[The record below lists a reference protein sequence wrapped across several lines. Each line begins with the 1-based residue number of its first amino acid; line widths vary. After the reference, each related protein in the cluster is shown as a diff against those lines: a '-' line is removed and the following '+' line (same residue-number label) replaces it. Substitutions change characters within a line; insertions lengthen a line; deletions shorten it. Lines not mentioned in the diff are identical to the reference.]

1 MKVAVLSDVHG
12 NADALAAVL
21 ADIKDQSPD
30 ATINLGDCFSG
41 PLDVRRTAELLAGA
55 DIALT
60 VSGNHDR
67 WLFSNQEG
75 DDWDAAARPALS
87 RQTLD
92 WLKALPAIAVL
103 EDIFACH
110 ACPKDDLTGW
120 MEVAQPDGSRIRAG
134 IDHITRLAEGVP
146 QPVMLC
152 GHTHV
157 ARTLRLAD
165 GRLIVNPGTV
175 GCPGFRDATVS
186 PPVMIFSGVPHA
198 SYAILER
205 SGVNWTVSHRL
216 VPYDATRMIAM
227 ARVAGYDD
235 WVSALATG
243 WV

>member
-21 ADIKDQSPD
+21 SDLKDQSPD

-41 PLDVRRTAELLAGA
+41 PLDVRRTAELLAEA

-67 WLFSNQEG
+67 WLLSSDEG
-75 DDWDAAARPALS
+75 DDWDDAARSALS
-87 RQTLD
+87 RETLG
-92 WLKALPAIAVL
+92 WLETLPATAVL
-103 EDIFACH
+103 DDIFACH

-120 MEVAQPDGSRIRAG
+120 MEVAQPDGSRVRAG

-146 QPVMLC
+146 QPIMLC

-157 ARTLRLAD
+157 ARTLRLND

-175 GCPGFRDATVS
+175 GCPGFRDSTVS

-216 VPYDATRMIAM
+216 VPYDPSNMIAL
-227 ARVAGYDD
+227 AQSAGYGD

>member
-21 ADIKDQSPD
+21 ADIRLQSPD
-30 ATINLGDCFSG
+30 ATLNLGDCFSG
-41 PLDVRRTAELLAGA
+41 PLDVQGTADLLAGA

-60 VSGNHDR
+60 VRGNHDR
-67 WLFSNQEG
+67 WLLSADQG

-87 RQTLD
+87 RETLD
-92 WLKALPAIAVL
+92 WLDTLPAAAVF

-110 ACPKDDLTGW
+110 ACPSDDLSGW
-120 MEVAQPDGSRIRAG
+120 MEVAQPDGSRVRAG
-134 IDHITRLAEGVP
+134 MDHISRLAEGVP
-146 QPVMLC
+146 QQVMLC

-157 ARTLRLAD
+157 ARTLNLKD
-165 GRLIVNPGTV
+165 GRLIVNPGSV

-205 SGVNWTVSHRL
+205 SRAQWTVSHRL
-216 VPYDATRMIAM
+216 VPYDASRMIAL
-227 ARVAGYDD
+227 AQAAGYGD

>member
-1 MKVAVLSDVHG
+1 MRVAVLSDVHG

-21 ADIKDQSPD
+21 ADIRLQSPD
-30 ATINLGDCFSG
+30 TTLNLGDCFSG

-60 VSGNHDR
+60 VRGNHDR
-67 WLFSNQEG
+67 WLLSAEQG

-87 RQTLD
+87 RETLE
-92 WLKALPAIAVL
+92 WLASLPAAAVFD
-103 EDIFACH
+103 EIFACH
-110 ACPKDDLTGW
+110 ACPVDDLTGW
-120 MEVAQPDGSRIRAG
+120 MEVAQPDGSRVRASM
-134 IDHITRLAEGVP
+134 DHITGLAEGVS

-157 ARTLRLAD
+157 ARTLRLKD
-165 GRLIVNPGTV
+165 GRLIVNPGSV
-175 GCPGFRDATVS
+175 GCPGFRDSTVS

-198 SYAILER
+198 SYAMLER

-216 VPYDATRMIAM
+216 VPYDASPMIAL
-227 ARVAGYDD
+227 AHAAGYGD